1 MLLTLKLEKRLPYSS
16 KGFAYIFNI
25 DDFNNKIIK
34 SKLDNTQLQI
44 SHKNFRVNTLIK
56 IINPKN
62 NESITLK
69 NLKKNNYPDFYKIL
83 ITKEVAKKL
92 ELEDDFPYVEILE
105 IRKNKSFVAEKAKIF
120 NEEKKISSNAPVAS
134 VKISNISKNKSI
146 KKNLKDDKFY
156 ILIASFYSKD
166 TAVFLKN
173 RIKKEMPNFD
183 IRKLKVVNKSTK
195 EINLISGPYKAI
207 NLMKND
213 YIKLKN
219 FGFEELD
226 IINND

>member
-1 MLLTLKLEKRLPYSS
+1 M
-16 KGFAYIFNI
+16 
-25 DDFNNKIIK
+25 
-34 SKLDNTQLQI
+34 
-44 SHKNFRVNTLIK
+44 
-56 IINPKN
+56 
-62 NESITLK
+62 
-69 NLKKNNYPDFYKIL
+69 
-83 ITKEVAKKL
+83 
-92 ELEDDFPYVEILE
+92 
-105 IRKNKSFVAEKAKIF
+105 
-120 NEEKKISSNAPVAS
+120 AS